1 MSDRPFRIC
10 LWPRCARNPAPMCTV
25 KYQCAR
31 ALPAVQPVAAAIR
44 EAALREA
51 ADLIDKRHR
60 GDLPDHILSE
70 DGNAIR
76 AMIDNPGKEV
86 MPSEA
91 RSNRAAHDTAP
102 AGLSAGGGAGWQ
114 PIETA
119 PRDGT
124 WFVICLPGER
134 FEVGRFYPAKSTYY
148 VPSEID
154 GLFRQQEKVIHEW
167 GEFNNFH
174 RATHWMPLPAPPATE
189 RGA

>member
-1 MSDRPFRIC
+1 
-10 LWPRCARNPAPMCTV
+10 MCTV

-102 AGLSAGGGAGWQ
+102 AGLSAGGGAGHRSDCAVHN
-114 PIETA
+114 A
-119 PRDGT
+119 PA
-124 WFVICLPGER
+124 
-134 FEVGRFYPAKSTYY
+134 YPAGHCNCGF
-148 VPSEID
+148 V
-154 GLFRQQEKVIHEW
+154 
-167 GEFNNFH
+167 
-174 RATHWMPLPAPPATE
+174 ATE
-189 RGA
+189 GGA